1 MDYKP
6 SLVIELMSE
15 IDSIK
20 SKHKKEIE
28 QARQLKSNNKFSF
41 EVLDLVEEYA
51 DKIFDEISF
60 AYSDLVDKE

>member
-28 QARQLKSNNKFSF
+28 QARI
-41 EVLDLVEEYA
+41 
-51 DKIFDEISF
+51 KI
-60 AYSDLVDKE
+60 K